1 MEQSH
6 KELIVQPQTASA
18 EQNEMEIDLLELF
31 YHMLDHW
38 KMIVIFFLV
47 GAIAMGAY
55 THFMVVPQY
64 QATAKM
70 YVLSSSDSV
79 VNLSDLQI
87 GNYLA
92 TDFQEVFETH
102 EVTNTVITR
111 LGLPYTY
118 KELQDMLSISNPSG
132 TRILHISVTSPNPEE
147 AALIANEFFEVA
159 SQYVADVMITD
170 KPTMLS
176 SAQVPKSPVS
186 PSMMKNVMLGALIG
200 LVLACGY
207 LVVTFLMDDKVKSG
221 EDITKLTGLP
231 ILAEVP
237 VFAVKHT
244 EKITDGF
251 AGKE

>member
-6 KELIVQPQTASA
+6 KELIVQPQATVV
-18 EQNEMEIDLLELF
+18 ENGEVEIDLMELF
-31 YHMLDHW
+31 YHLLDHW

-47 GAIAMGAY
+47 GAIAMGCY

-92 TDFQEVFETH
+92 SDFQEVFATH
-102 EVTNTVITR
+102 EVTETVINR
-111 LGLPYTY
+111 LGLSYNY
-118 KELQDMLSISNPSG
+118 KQMQEMLSVSNPSG
-132 TRILHISVTSPNPEE
+132 TRILHIAITSPNPEE
-147 AALIANEFFEVA
+147 AALIANEYFEVA

-176 SAQVPKSPVS
+176 SAQVPKNPIS
-186 PSMMKNVMLGALIG
+186 PSMAKNVVLGALVGFI
-200 LVLACGY
+200 LACGY
-207 LVVTFLMDDKVKSG
+207 LVVKFLLDDKVKNAD
-221 EDITKLTGLP
+221 DITKLTGLP

-237 VFAVKHT
+237 VFALKNI
-244 EKITDGF
+244 EK
-251 AGKE
+251 

>member
-6 KELIVQPQTASA
+6 KELIVQPQATVV
-18 EQNEMEIDLLELF
+18 ENNEVEIDLMELF
-31 YHMLDHW
+31 YHLLDHW

-47 GAIAMGAY
+47 GAIAMGCY

-92 TDFQEVFETH
+92 SDFQEVFATH
-102 EVTNTVITR
+102 EVTETVINR
-111 LGLPYTY
+111 LGLSYNY
-118 KELQDMLSISNPSG
+118 KQMQDMLSVSNPSG
-132 TRILHISVTSPNPEE
+132 TRILHIKVTSPNPEE
-147 AALIANEFFEVA
+147 AALIANEYFEVA

-176 SAQVPKSPVS
+176 SAQVPKNPIS
-186 PSMMKNVMLGALIG
+186 PSMVKNVMLGAMLGFI
-200 LVLACGY
+200 LACGY
-207 LVVTFLMDDKVKSG
+207 LVVKFLLDDKVKSAD
-221 EDITKLTGLP
+221 DITKLTGLP

-237 VFAVKHT
+237 VFALKNT
-244 EKITDGF
+244 EK
-251 AGKE
+251 